1 MPLQNPYDL
10 GGQTGVPGVPNLP
23 RRRPLWPKL
32 GTSVAIQPDI
42 YRSSATLLEVL
53 AMAEIPIERK
63 PRRSVSPLL
72 LILLIIVIVGAVWY
86 WWTNKNATPATT
98 GSVTPIARIASVSV
112 PASFSSH
119 LRRA

>member
-1 MPLQNPYDL
+1 
-10 GGQTGVPGVPNLP
+10 
-23 RRRPLWPKL
+23 
-32 GTSVAIQPDI
+32 
-42 YRSSATLLEVL
+42 
-53 AMAEIPIERK
+53 MAEIPIERK

-86 WWTNKNATPATT
+86 WWTNKNASPATT